1 MFAFAG
7 KYRGA
12 SCRSCN
18 RVLTIRNEVSIWA
31 HNLTNFD
38 GHMVLRSLGRGWDSY
53 KVIPRNSEKVT
64 GITMTKKLKPLPT
77 AIDLIEENSN
87 KPVKDKY
94 VKYIFKDSMSF
105 LQASLEANTKKLRE
119 SKHSFNY
126 LRNSEY
132 CKTNGVFDE
141 EKLQLL
147 IRKGSYPYDAMKSHS
162 DLHRKTFPSKKEFF
176 SCLGVG
182 KDITV
187 EDYNHGKKV
196 WDTFKFKNMLEYS
209 RLYCW
214 LDTILLLE
222 AWEPVCQF
230 TESTFGLHP
239 SHFYTLPSMAMA
251 CCLKKL
257 HDTEKWKKIE
267 LLKNF
272 DMIDF
277 VSKAKRGGITSTLGT
292 RLVFSRSG
300 AKDVK
305 KAIRKMKDQDPRTIR
320 NLCHAVDKTLKKE
333 LKKGEDY
340 VILYVDANN
349 LYGEAQ
355 SHSLPHSD
363 FQWAS
368 PEDLQLINK
377 FFEVRAEGTKS
388 GTKIKWS
395 DYFNDETG
403 YFIEA
408 DIEFPEH
415 LKEKMANFPPAPEKT
430 KIEKEALSEFARNML
445 DEANEKYI
453 ESEKLCLTLCNKKK
467 YVTHHKLMDLYS
479 QIGVKVKN
487 ITKCLKF
494 KQHPFLK
501 VSIFTFSF
509 INEYSM
515 IYICS

>member
-1 MFAFAG
+1 M
-7 KYRGA
+7 
-12 SCRSCN
+12 
-18 RVLTIRNEVSIWA
+18 
-31 HNLTNFD
+31 
-38 GHMVLRSLGRGWDSY
+38 
-53 KVIPRNSEKVT
+53 
-64 GITMTKKLKPLPT
+64 
-77 AIDLIEENSN
+77 
-87 KPVKDKY
+87 
-94 VKYIFKDSMSF
+94 
-105 LQASLEANTKKLRE
+105 
-119 SKHSFNY
+119 
-126 LRNSEY
+126 
-132 CKTNGVFDE
+132 
-141 EKLQLL
+141 
-147 IRKGSYPYDAMKSHS
+147 KGSYPYDAMKSHS
-162 DLHRKTFPSKKEFF
+162 DLHRKSFPSKEEFF

-182 KDITV
+182 KDISL

-209 RLYCW
+209 TLYCW

-222 AWEPVCQF
+222 SWQPVCQF
-230 TESTFGLHP
+230 TESSFGLHP
-239 SHFYTLPSMAMA
+239 SHFYTLPSMALS

-257 HDTEKWKKIE
+257 HDAKKWKKIE

-292 RLVFSRSG
+292 RLAFSRSG

-305 KAIRKMKDQDPRTIR
+305 EAIRKMKDQDPKTIR
-320 NLCHAVDKTLKKE
+320 NLCNSVDKSLKKE
-333 LKKGEDY
+333 LKEGEDY
-340 VILYVDANN
+340 AILYLDANN

-355 SHSLPHSD
+355 SCSLPHSD
-363 FQWAS
+363 FQWAPS
-368 PEDLQLINK
+368 EDLKLINK

-388 GTKIKWS
+388 GEKIKWG
-395 DYFNDETG
+395 DYFDDETG

-415 LKEKMANFPPAPEKT
+415 LKEKMSNFPPAPEKT

-445 DEANEKYI
+445 DDTNEKYI